1 MAVATVLKIEKMNPL
16 VILLCLLLPV
26 FRLAAQHPDAGQSG
40 GPQEATLRQLH
51 RQLRETL
58 RMQLPPTLPEKR
70 DTSFF
75 KKNYSIDYRW
85 SEADSSYYF
94 ELPEKRLDPQT
105 EQISGAGRYEFTRE
119 QVDPGKI
126 QLRYSED
133 GKQVALVLP
142 AREGQSFRYH
152 PYGNQPDATVGE
164 LLIGWYERV
173 QETTL
178 RRLEG
183 HFLEFFKA
191 MAPSK

>member
-1 MAVATVLKIEKMNPL
+1 MKPSAT
-16 VILLCLLLPV
+16 ILLLLLG
-26 FRLAAQHPDAGQSG
+26 LQLAGQLPGTGQAS
-40 GPQEATLRQLH
+40 PQEAALRQLH

-75 KKNYSIDYRW
+75 KKNYSIDYQW
-85 SEADSSYYF
+85 SESDSAYRF
-94 ELPEKRLDPQT
+94 ELPEKRLDPHT
-105 EQISGAGRYEFTRE
+105 EQITGAGRYEFTSG
-119 QVDPGKI
+119 QVDAGKI
-126 QLRYSED
+126 RLQYSED

-152 PYGNQPDATVGE
+152 PYANQPDAEVGQ

-178 RRLEG
+178 RRLEA

-191 MAPSK
+191 TAP